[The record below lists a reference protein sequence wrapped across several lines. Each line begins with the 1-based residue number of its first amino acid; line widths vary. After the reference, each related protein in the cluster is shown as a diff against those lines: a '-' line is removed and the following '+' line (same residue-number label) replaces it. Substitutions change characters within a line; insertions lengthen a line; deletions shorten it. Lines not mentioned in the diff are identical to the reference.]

1 VTPAHATL
9 NYLYRLAETETTIA
23 LHAVGLDP
31 SLGIVHQDRVSRDSM
46 SLDVLEAIRP
56 TVDAYLLDFLGAHT
70 FSFDDVGEL
79 PTGEVRLS
87 AMLRAE
93 LAGTLPRW
101 RMAVAP
107 AVEHVA
113 NVLRPETKTGR
124 KVVRTPLTNA
134 NIRVA
139 NEQQR
144 ARRLVNVP
152 RVLPQDPSEIP
163 SDWGAIYPLIREAQT
178 EALVAVTGLSH
189 RYIRRVKTGEKRPA
203 RRHWYA
209 LYRAA
214 SSGADVGRLS
224 S

>member
-1 VTPAHATL
+1 MTCWKP
-9 NYLYRLAETETTIA
+9 
-23 LHAVGLDP
+23 
-31 SLGIVHQDRVSRDSM
+31 
-46 SLDVLEAIRP
+46 IRP
-56 TVDAYLLDFLGAHT
+56 TVDAWLLDFLGAHT

-79 PTGEVRLS
+79 PSGEVRLS

-101 RMAVAP
+101 RTAVAP

-134 NIRVA
+134 NIRAA
-139 NEQQR
+139 NETQR

-152 RVLPQDPSEIP
+152 TMLPQDPSEIP
-163 SDWGAIYPLIREAQT
+163 SDWGVIFPLVREAQT

-203 RRHWYA
+203 RRHWFA
-209 LYRAA
+209 LYQAA
-214 SSGADVGRLS
+214 QAEAGAAHIS
-224 S
+224 AAP